1 MAKSKFFR
9 VAVEGATVDGRTIER
24 EWIEQMAAGYDPAT
38 YTATINC
45 EHIAG
50 YSPDRPFNSYGKVL
64 SLKAQ
69 EVELTIN
76 GEKKTL
82 LALYAEIEANDQL
95 LEINKAGQKLFTSCE
110 IHPNF
115 AGEGKAYLVG
125 LAITDTPASLGTE
138 PLKFAAMS
146 RPNVFTSACET
157 VIELHAEPLDSAAI
171 GESIG
176 RSLLSFFRKEKK
188 DEPVTPPAQPA
199 NDNTFDVQAFTK
211 AMGES
216 IGTQIAAATKVA
228 NDAVTEL
235 TARFDTLETK
245 LASTEQPK
253 GFTRTLATGG
263 DGSTGAIVTDC

>member
-24 EWIEQMAAGYDPAT
+24 DWIEQMAASYAPAT

-50 YSPDRPFNSYGKVL
+50 YSPERPFNCYGKVL
-64 SLKAQ
+64 SLKA
-69 EVELTIN
+69 EEAELTVN

-82 LALYAEIEANDQL
+82 LALHAEIEANEQL
-95 LEINKAGQKLFTSCE
+95 LEINRAGQKLFTSCE
-110 IHPNF
+110 IHPDF

-138 PLKFAAMS
+138 PLKFAALS
-146 RPNVFTSACET
+146 RPNLFTSACET
-157 VIELHAEPLDSAAI
+157 QIELSAEPLDSAAI

-188 DEPVTPPAQPA
+188 DEPVTPPSPAA
-199 NDNTFDVQAFTK
+199 NDNAFDPQAFSK

-216 IGTQIAAATKVA
+216 IGAQIAAATKPA
-228 NDAVTEL
+228 SDAVASL
-235 TARFDTLETK
+235 AARFDTLEAK
-245 LASTEQPK
+245 LASTEQPH
-253 GFTRTLATGG
+253 GFSRAPATGG
-263 DGSTGAIVTDC
+263 GGNATYLTDC